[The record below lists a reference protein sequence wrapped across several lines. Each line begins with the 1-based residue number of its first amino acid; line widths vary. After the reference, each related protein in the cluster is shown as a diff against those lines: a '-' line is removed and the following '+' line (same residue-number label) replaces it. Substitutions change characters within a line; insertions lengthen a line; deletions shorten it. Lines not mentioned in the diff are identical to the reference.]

1 MPREFGRFL
10 RLATAR
16 LLDLVYPP
24 QCALC
29 GASLSLGRG
38 LCDACK
44 QALPRI
50 EAPFCQR
57 CGEAF
62 EGRIDGRFDCPNCGK
77 LKFAFE
83 FARPAMKW
91 DEGTRQLILRLK
103 YSRAIHLAGEL
114 GRLLAEGFDD
124 PRFDEARRDRW
135 PLVPVPLHR
144 ARQQHRYFNQ
154 SAEIARAAAVPLQL
168 PVVAML
174 KRVRSTS
181 TQTRLTRKERLE
193 NLKGAFVLSAAGRR
207 WLPHA
212 TAGVILVDDVLTT
225 GSTIEAC
232 AATLRAAGIK
242 RVQAL
247 TVMRG

>member
-1 MPREFGRFL
+1 MPPDFAGFL
-10 RLATAR
+10 RQASAR

-29 GASLSLGRG
+29 GVSLALGRG
-38 LCDACK
+38 LCDACRH
-44 QALPRI
+44 ALPRI

-62 EGRIDGRFDCPNCGK
+62 EGRIDAAFECPNCSK
-77 LKFAFE
+77 LKFSFE
-83 FARPAMKW
+83 FARSALKW
-91 DEGTRQLILRLK
+91 DEGTRQLILQLK
-103 YSRAIHLAGEL
+103 YARAIHLAGEL

-124 PRFDEARRDRW
+124 PRFDEARSGHW

-144 ARQQHRYFNQ
+144 SRQQHRYFNQ
-154 SAEIARAAAVPLQL
+154 SAEIARAAAVLLQV

-181 TQTRLTRKERLE
+181 TQTRLSRRERLE
-193 NLKGAFVLSAAGRR
+193 NLKDAFVISAAGRR
-207 WLPHA
+207 WLPRA
-212 TAGVILVDDVLTT
+212 SAGVIVVDDVLTT